1 MSDRREKD
9 HERYMRKREEMKAA
23 SHEYYFNYTKK
34 GLRKPRETLTEEE
47 RTIRAKARQ
56 RARYQRDREKIL
68 AYQREYR
75 QKNKEHLKELRRARD
90 FKRIYMNQDR
100 KPTKTRAERDRE
112 FYLRHRDEILLKRKQ
127 EYERRKQQNT
137 TARSDR
143 RAGAANGCDQTIFA

>member
-1 MSDRREKD
+1 MSSDRREKD
-9 HERYMRKREEMKAA
+9 HERYLRKRDEMRAYN
-23 SHEYYFNYTKK
+23 HDYYFNYAKN

-47 RTIRAKARQ
+47 RTIRAKERQ

-68 AYQREYR
+68 AYQRVYR
-75 QKNKEHLKELRRARD
+75 QTHKEHLKELRRARD
-90 FKRIYMNQDR
+90 FKRIYMNPDR

-137 TARSDR
+137 TAR
-143 RAGAANGCDQTIFA
+143 AT

>member
-1 MSDRREKD
+1 MSDKREKD
-9 HERYMRKREEMKAA
+9 HERYVRNREKMKAA

-47 RTIRAKARQ
+47 RTERKKARQ

-90 FKRIYMNQDR
+90 FKRIYMNPDR

-112 FYLRHRDEILLKRKQ
+112 FYLRHRNEILLKRKI
-127 EYERRKQQNT
+127 EYERRKQQDT
-137 TARSDR
+137 TARSDG
-143 RAGAANGCDQTIFA
+143 RATAKA